1 MPALHATQTVGPLRC
16 SFRVRCLN
24 SQDGILGVTVGLR
37 IEGFSGARAAAATGR
52 SRLSNTLV
60 NVAFWGPAQLLLVA
74 LLGLFIVEPQACFR
88 GRSKCH
94 VTADSER

>member
-1 MPALHATQTVGPLRC
+1 MPEAGRTERSMFQTVSDRLAERPSYL
-16 SFRVRCLN
+16 FVEPNVRCP
-24 SQDGILGVTVGLR
+24 
-37 IEGFSGARAAAATGR
+37 ARCQCR
-52 SRLSNTLV
+52 
-60 NVAFWGPAQLLLVA
+60 QLA